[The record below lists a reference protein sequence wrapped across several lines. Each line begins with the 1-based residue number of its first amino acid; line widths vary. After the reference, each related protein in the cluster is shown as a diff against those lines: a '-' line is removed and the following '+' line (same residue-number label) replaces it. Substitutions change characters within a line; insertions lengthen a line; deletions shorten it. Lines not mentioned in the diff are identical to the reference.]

1 MDEVPPTLNVCV
13 LPTLIVALVGD
24 RVGES
29 DEPPPLEPPEELTVI
44 GTLILYQYSTFILKF
59 QVYSN
64 INTKIGSLKSTL
76 FLNRVKCSWGHKC
89 NY

>member
-1 MDEVPPTLNVCV
+1 MLTKK
-13 LPTLIVALVGD
+13 AF
-24 RVGES
+24 S
-29 DEPPPLEPPEELTVI
+29 DKICTSIILI